1 MIPRNILNEV
11 VYDDLDIVFRDEQTP
26 AEEME
31 ISEKNWDE
39 IERSMKSGNGDV

>member
-1 MIPRNILNEV
+1 MIPRSILDEV

-31 ISEKNWDE
+31 ISEKNWNE
-39 IERSMKSGNGDV
+39 IERSIEE